1 MSIHTKFDTF
11 YLNTYVRVYNLPL
24 LIQLS
29 RGVTH
34 LLALYF
40 TSCCRRYEIS
50 VALDLTERQVKVWF
64 QNRRMKWKR
73 TKGGGRRQ
81 TNNC

>member
-34 LLALYF
+34 LLAMSPL
-40 TSCCRRYEIS
+40 
-50 VALDLTERQVKVWF
+50 VAGD
-64 QNRRMKWKR
+64 MK
-73 TKGGGRRQ
+73 
-81 TNNC
+81 